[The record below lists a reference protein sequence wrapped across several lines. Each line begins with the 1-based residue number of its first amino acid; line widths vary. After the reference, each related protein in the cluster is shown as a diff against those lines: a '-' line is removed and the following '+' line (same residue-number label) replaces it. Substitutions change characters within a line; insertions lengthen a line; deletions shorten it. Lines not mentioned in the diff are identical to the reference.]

1 MCEMTMVIQDDYVVI
16 KVNWF
21 SLTSWS
27 SVTVLGDGKYF
38 DCRVTNRRRWT
49 EKGQSRQVPNLEK
62 KRKEEEEKRPK
73 DKGMQLCS
81 LCMITLSMP

>member
-1 MCEMTMVIQDDYVVI
+1 MVIQDDYVVS

-27 SVTVLGDGKYF
+27 PVTVLGDGKYF

-62 KRKEEEEKRPK
+62 NEKKKRRNEQKIKV
-73 DKGMQLCS
+73 CNYV
-81 LCMITLSMP
+81 LSA

>member
-1 MCEMTMVIQDDYVVI
+1 MKGLIKMVIQDDYVVT

-49 EKGQSRQVPNLEK
+49 EKGQSHQGPNLEK
-62 KRKEEEEKRPK
+62 NKKKKRRNEQKIKV
-73 DKGMQLCS
+73 GSGGIGL
-81 LCMITLSMP
+81 

>member
-1 MCEMTMVIQDDYVVI
+1 MVIQDDYVVT

-62 KRKEEEEKRPK
+62 NEKKKRRNEQKIKV
-73 DKGMQLCS
+73 CNYV
-81 LCMITLSMP
+81 LSA